1 MFARGPKAGHEIFV
15 TSVWLTVLKSYSN
28 NFVASWLRTIPG
40 AFKGHKCI
48 TAVFCWELLT
58 VVEHQIQDRR
68 MRLEQHVWNNGGFHF
83 FWRALCETWLRVGP
97 DIRIRP
103 SIKGAA
109 SDMREVIRWQ
119 IVAES
124 IALLNAGIKFSSNWV
139 KCERSRIAHS
149 RSKRSLAR
157 PVCLES
163 LNGGLDLR
171 FHTNVAGR
179 SHAYR
184 HGSGFRIQGEV
195 TVLVSGNCAEHTF
208 LSDQFLTVCREHRLA
223 LLWRH

>member
-1 MFARGPKAGHEIFV
+1 
-15 TSVWLTVLKSYSN
+15 
-28 NFVASWLRTIPG
+28 
-40 AFKGHKCI
+40 
-48 TAVFCWELLT
+48 
-58 VVEHQIQDRR
+58 
-68 MRLEQHVWNNGGFHF
+68 
-83 FWRALCETWLRVGP
+83 
-97 DIRIRP
+97 
-103 SIKGAA
+103 
-109 SDMREVIRWQ
+109 WQ

-179 SHAYR
+179 SHAYK

-195 TVLVSGNCAEHTF
+195 TVLVSGNCADHTF
-208 LSDQFLTVCREHRLA
+208 LSDQFLPVCREHRLA
-223 LLWRH
+223 LLWRHIANLRLIRTTATNRASYVRDAPDPVLIGNEYKTVPESETVRSPKIIS